1 MADIPPFLSSLRTP
15 GWRRAVFLRRVL
27 AAVLLLAALGLA
39 LRDAGAGAPRALVFA
54 RPVTAG
60 EALTRDDVALV
71 PGPGPLLPASAVRD
85 PAEAEGQ
92 ILAVEAAAGE
102 VVTASRFIGTD
113 LSNAFVGEI
122 TTIVPVRLAE
132 PEILPLLRHG
142 DSVTILAAVPE
153 RTETDVISTGG
164 RVILADTRESPG
176 TLLLGLP
183 EEEAH
188 AVAAASLSTPLAVVL
203 SSPLPK

>member
-1 MADIPPFLSSLRTP
+1 ML
-15 GWRRAVFLRRVL
+15 LRRVL
-27 AAVLLLAALGLA
+27 AVVLLFAALGLA

-54 RPVTAG
+54 RPVAAG
-60 EALTRDDVALV
+60 EVLTLDDVVLV
-71 PGPGPLLPASAVRD
+71 PVPDQLLPASAVRD
-85 PAEAEGQ
+85 PTDVEGR

-113 LSNAFVGEI
+113 LSDAFVGEI

-132 PEILPLLRHG
+132 PEILSLLRHG
-142 DSVTILAAVPE
+142 DSVTILAAEPE

-164 RVILADTRESPG
+164 RVILVDTRESPG

-183 EEEAH
+183 EEEAY
-188 AVAAASLSTPLAVVL
+188 AVAAASLSAPLAVVL
-203 SSPLPK
+203 TSPLPR